1 MTARSHSIAC
11 RHDRYTSHVA
21 QPFTLK
27 QRFTL
32 ALVPPLAALLIR
44 LLGLTLRYE
53 DIAESGVIPG
63 YKLPGPIVF
72 AFWHRSLLAC
82 AHRFRGLDIA
92 ILISPSFDGEL
103 IARTVELL
111 GFRAIRGSSS
121 RGGAAGL
128 RNMQLAYAEGHRCA
142 FTSDGPRG
150 PVFVAKPGAAQ
161 LARSVSA
168 PRDPGGPT
176 GTWLG
181 CFYALPTRAWQL
193 RSWDRFLIPKPF
205 SRVVLTWPAHIP
217 ADQVSVE
224 TLQATLD
231 RAVAV
236 AEAQPAVDPL
246 LLIRRSPAA
255 QPVAGRS

>member
-1 MTARSHSIAC
+1 VPTDSAANPAPATPAPAAPTPPRRSLS
-11 RHDRYTSHVA
+11 
-21 QPFTLK
+21 
-27 QRFTL
+27 QRL
-32 ALVPPLAALLIR
+32 ALLVVPPLAALLIR

-53 DIAESGVIPG
+53 DRAEPGVTPGYAIPG
-63 YKLPGPIVF
+63 PTVF

-82 AHRFRGLDIA
+82 AHRFRSLDIA

-142 FTSDGPRG
+142 FTADGPRG

-161 LARSVSA
+161 LANSVPSPSSA
-168 PRDPGGPT
+168 APPRADGTPT
-176 GTWLG
+176 GTWVG
-181 CFYALPTRAWQL
+181 CFYALPDRAWQL

-217 ADQVSVE
+217 AAQVTIAAV
-224 TLQATLD
+224 QAALD
-231 RAVAV
+231 RAV
-236 AEAQPAVDPL
+236 QM
-246 LLIRRSPAA
+246 
-255 QPVAGRS
+255 AGTDAL

>member
-1 MTARSHSIAC
+1 VPDQPA
-11 RHDRYTSHVA
+11 A
-21 QPFTLK
+21 QLRPA
-27 QRFTL
+27 QRL
-32 ALVPPLAALLIR
+32 ALVLVPPLAALLIR

-53 DIAESGVIPG
+53 DRADPGVTPGYAIPG
-63 YKLPGPIVF
+63 PTVF

-128 RNMQLAYAEGHRCA
+128 RNMLLAYQAGHRCA
-142 FTSDGPRG
+142 FTADGPRG
-150 PVFVAKPGAAQ
+150 PVFVAKPGVAQ
-161 LARSVSA
+161 LARSV
-168 PRDPGGPT
+168 GPPQPDGT
-176 GTWLG
+176 PSGTWLG
-181 CFYALPTRAWQL
+181 CFYALPTGAWEL

-217 ADQVSVE
+217 AAEVTPAAV
-224 TLQATLD
+224 QAALD
-231 RAVAV
+231 RAVQM
-236 AEAQPAVDPL
+236 AQPSVE
-246 LLIRRSPAA
+246 SP
-255 QPVAGRS
+255 SHS

>member
-1 MTARSHSIAC
+1 MASP
-11 RHDRYTSHVA
+11 YT
-21 QPFTLK
+21 TK
-27 QRFTL
+27 QRLTL
-32 ALVPPLAALLIR
+32 AIVPPLAALIIR

-53 DIAESGVIPG
+53 DRADPGVTPGYAIPG
-63 YKLPGPIVF
+63 PTVF

-82 AHRFRGLDIA
+82 AHRFKNLDIA

-128 RNMQLAYAEGHRCA
+128 RAMQAAYTAGHRCA
-142 FTSDGPRG
+142 FTADGPRG

-161 LARSVSA
+161 LAQSVGAQS
-168 PRDPGGPT
+168 G

-181 CFYALPTRAWQL
+181 CFYALPNRAWQL

-217 ADQVSVE
+217 AAEVTPAAV
-224 TLQATLD
+224 QATLD
-231 RAVAV
+231 RAVAM
-236 AEAQPAVDPL
+236 AAN
-246 LLIRRSPAA
+246 SPA
-255 QPVAGRS
+255 QTPH